1 VRGVPRDIMR
11 LQKLLLLALLTTL
24 LPACGAA
31 GEDAPDSPPNS
42 GLGGDDGSSDG
53 ADNPIYPPDQEYG
66 AATFYVDHNSGANDV
81 PPGNA
86 AKGFASAYTSEGLMR
101 VLNDT
106 GTAGGILR
114 HNLRVNTPYGNIPT
128 SLLEGEQIGLKTWVT
143 LMGTPLD
150 QSSSTEGEEYTS
162 GLPPYARWTPMSVDV
177 WADTAL
183 TMLENYEA
191 HYGFVPNF
199 VEIWN
204 EPDRREFYNGDI
216 EDYLELYTAA
226 SQKIKFRWP
235 HVQVGGMGLAGYRSE
250 MGGTQSAIL
259 SLIDHAAAN
268 NLPLDFVSW
277 HHYTIA
283 NGLRYSGFAEDVR
296 QRLDSYN
303 MSDVKLIVSE
313 WNIYP
318 SPNPEFDGGHNAAN
332 YAGFQTTAREL
343 GLDGN
348 IMFVLQDVKR
358 SNGAIGDFT
367 GNGMGSITEHGIKK
381 PVFHVIETIQ
391 AMASETMLTTIRP
404 DNELSVNVYTTK
416 VGNRVRYVVSNDAVP
431 GEWLWSNRLRDAGMA
446 PGYLWT
452 LYSSAAK
459 NNGPAHKPNHAELLA
474 EGMTELEIS
483 AIREMEDELNMVWN
497 FSKNDRPV
505 EIVFGGDAVPNIS
518 NVRRFDNAH
527 NNFAHRVDEIM
538 PYLVQ
543 AADNAKWYGLNEI
556 SDYFATNGII
566 VSPEELELY
575 DDIQQ
580 WATENNVP
588 PDIAIKSTTVYLKAL
603 AEGRLLD
610 VDLLNSLPQMSV
622 TSMTAEDARVTPGAG
637 SVSFHME
644 PDSVVIFDIYL

>member
-1 VRGVPRDIMR
+1 MR
-11 LQKLLLLALLTTL
+11 LQKLLPLALLTTL

-31 GEDAPDSPPNS
+31 GEDSPNNSPDR
-42 GLGGDDGSSDG
+42 GLAGDDGNG
-53 ADNPIYPPDQEYG
+53 GNADEPIYPPDQVSG
-66 AATFYVDHNSGANDV
+66 AATFYVDHDSGASDV
-81 PPGNA
+81 PPGDA
-86 AKGFASAYTSEGLMR
+86 AKGFASAYNSQGLMR
-101 VLNDT
+101 KLHDT
-106 GTAGGILR
+106 GTAGGLLR
-114 HNLRVNTPYGNIPT
+114 QNLRVNTPYGNIPT
-128 SLLEGEQIGLKTWVT
+128 SLQEAEQIGLETWLTV
-143 LMGTPLD
+143 MGTPLD
-150 QSSSTEGEEYTS
+150 QSISTEGEEYTS
-162 GLPPYARWTPMSVDV
+162 GLPPYARWTPASADT
-177 WADTAL
+177 WADTVI
-183 TMLENYEA
+183 TILENYESL
-191 HYGFVPNF
+191 HGFVPSF

-216 EDYLELYTAA
+216 VDYLELYTAA
-226 SQKIKFRWP
+226 SKKIKYRWP
-235 HVQVGGMGLAGYRSE
+235 EMQVGGMGLAGYRSE

-268 NLPLDFVSW
+268 DLPLDFVSW

-283 NGLRYSGFAEDVR
+283 NGLQYSRFLETLH

-318 SPNPEFDGGHNAAN
+318 SPNPEFDRGHNAAN

-358 SNGAIGDFT
+358 GNATIGDFT

-391 AMASETMLTTIRP
+391 AMASEPMLTTIRP
-404 DNELSVNVYTTK
+404 EEELSVNVYATRMGT
-416 VGNRVRYVVSNDAVP
+416 RVRYVVSNDAVP
-431 GEWLWSNRLRDAGMA
+431 GEWVWANRLRDAGLA

-459 NNGPAHKPNHAELLA
+459 NNGPAHKPSHAELLA

-483 AIREMEDELNMVWN
+483 AIREIEDELNMVWN
-497 FSKNDRPV
+497 FSKKNRPV
-505 EIVFGGDAVPNIS
+505 EIVFGGDEVPNIS
-518 NVRRFDNAH
+518 NVRRFDSAH
-527 NNFAHRVDEIM
+527 NNFANRLDEIM

-543 AADNAKWYGLNEI
+543 AEDNAKWYGLNEV
-556 SDYFATNGII
+556 SEHFATNGII

-588 PDIAIKSTTVYLKAL
+588 PGIAIDSMNVYLKAL
-603 AEGRLLD
+603 AEGQLLD
-610 VDLLNSLPQMSV
+610 MDLLNSLPQMSV
-622 TSMTAEDARVTPGAG
+622 NSLTAEGAKLTATAG
-637 SVSFHME
+637 AVSFNME